1 MKAAAELPPPSLRDR
16 GQPRLL
22 VTCHRREN
30 WGDGLSSVAAAL
42 CQLAD
47 SGTARIDVM
56 LHPNPHLSG
65 RIEQLLGG
73 ARQLPCCHRAGHSEL
88 AASMRECDLM
98 LSDSGGVQ
106 EEAPALGVP
115 LLVLRDKTER
125 PEALWTGNLRL
136 VGTDTDRIVGMVR
149 DLLDDPV
156 ALSAMAEPSLPYGD
170 GRAGYRIA
178 ALIEQWRVSRAFC
191 QAGRLKR
198 LATQSAAKIV
208 IGRLTMLFRPSFLL
222 SCDKLGDGQRFL
234 DRPTWRLAVLAGALA
249 ASPAS
254 R

>member
-1 MKAAAELPPPSLRDR
+1 LRDR

-47 SGTARIDVM
+47 SGTARIEVM
-56 LHPNPHLSG
+56 LHPNPHLSD
-65 RIEQLLGG
+65 RIKQLLGG
-73 ARQLPCCHRAGHSEL
+73 RQAIALLPPCRHSEL
-88 AASMRECDLM
+88 AARMRDCDLM

-136 VGTDTDRIVGMVR
+136 VGTDTDRIVGVVR
-149 DLLDDPV
+149 DLLDDPA
-156 ALSAMAEPSLPYGD
+156 ALSVMAEPSLPYGD

-178 ALIEQWRVSRAFC
+178 ALIEQWWVSRAFSKPH
-191 QAGRLKR
+191 G
-198 LATQSAAKIV
+198 
-208 IGRLTMLFRPSFLL
+208 
-222 SCDKLGDGQRFL
+222 
-234 DRPTWRLAVLAGALA
+234 
-249 ASPAS
+249 
-254 R
+254 